1 MTTTVNQ
8 KVANPN
14 FPTGGASGTTGTG
27 NLVFSESPTINN
39 PTLTGSV
46 SANVNLRSGTMATL
60 LPLAGGV
67 SEIGYATDANA
78 LVKFNGVAGGAEV
91 LTGGATKVFTLND
104 ANFLPYATP
113 GSGVFIDCANVSTLV
128 LNYAFLDPEFGVDS
142 LNIKLPDSRKNP
154 ELTVIKTGSGLIF
167 NGFLIYLGF
176 QAGDPVSYYSG
187 TDADLSLY
195 NNTDNPIP
203 GDGIFPAKINGS
215 DASPFEVTF
224 LAGPYGWSRLPRP
237 WEAKTDTTNSNH
249 PFSSGNVGE
258 KISSG
263 LSNVALT
270 SGVVTNIGSVY
281 VPYGY
286 WLLNYSVTYKST
298 NATALNASEVM
309 SAIVFTIGQTPSL
322 GDRSTMQITNL
333 ANTNEVSQ
341 NGTFRMDFGNTNFY
355 LNVKATIASGSVTA
369 TGFINLF
376 RIL

>member
-39 PTLTGSV
+39 PNLTGSV
-46 SANVNLRSGTMATL
+46 SANVNLRSGTLSTL
-60 LPLAGGV
+60 LPLAGGT

-78 LVKFNGVAGGAEV
+78 LVRFNGTAGGAEV
-91 LTGGATKVFTLND
+91 VPGATRVFTLND
-104 ANFLPYATP
+104 ANFLPYSTP

-128 LNYAFLDPEFGVDS
+128 LNYAFEDPEFGVDS
-142 LNIKLPDSRKNP
+142 LNIRLPDSRKNP
-154 ELTVIKTGSGLIF
+154 SLTVIKTGTGLIF
-167 NGFLIYLGF
+167 NAFLINLGF

-187 TDADLSLY
+187 TDADYSLY
-195 NNTDNPIP
+195 NLTDNPVP
-203 GDGIFPAKINGS
+203 VDGIIPAKINGS
-215 DASPFEVTF
+215 DQSPFEVTF
-224 LAGPYGWSRLPRP
+224 LAGAYGWSRLPRP
-237 WEAKTDTTNSNH
+237 WESKTDSIAQNY
-249 PFSSGNVGE
+249 PFTSGNVGE
-258 KISSG
+258 KITGG

-286 WLLNYSVTYKST
+286 WILNYHVLYKST

-309 SAIVFTIGQTPSL
+309 SAIGSAAGQTPGL
-322 GDRSTMQITNL
+322 GGRSTMQITNL
-333 ANTNEVSQ
+333 ANTNEVTQ

-369 TGFINLF
+369 SGFINMF